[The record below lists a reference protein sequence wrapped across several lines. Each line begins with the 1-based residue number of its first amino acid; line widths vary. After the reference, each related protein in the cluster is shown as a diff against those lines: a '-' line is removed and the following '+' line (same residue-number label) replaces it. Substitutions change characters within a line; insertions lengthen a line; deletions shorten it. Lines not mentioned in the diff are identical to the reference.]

1 LIEVWRP
8 GFRHVGH
15 NLQLARQFAAQFT
28 SGAAAAQREFDGFG
42 VEALF
47 DDAVDRRRGRLA
59 REELAVRRFVTR
71 DREFVRF
78 AVKEA
83 TVKVT
88 RFSLQ

>member
-1 LIEVWRP
+1 LIEIRRP
-8 GFRHVGH
+8 RFCQVRH

-28 SGAAAAQREFDGFG
+28 PDAAAAQREFDSLS

-47 DDAVDRRRGRLA
+47 DDAVDRRRGGLA

-78 AVKEA
+78 AAKEA